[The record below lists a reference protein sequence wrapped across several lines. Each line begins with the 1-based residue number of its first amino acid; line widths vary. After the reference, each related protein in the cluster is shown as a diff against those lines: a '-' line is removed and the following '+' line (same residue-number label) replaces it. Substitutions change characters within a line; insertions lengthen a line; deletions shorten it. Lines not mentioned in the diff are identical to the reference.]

1 MLRHFK
7 IMLRHKTKLKGK
19 ALSRQRNFML
29 RNFSRAA
36 RNEKFVATKFLCR
49 DNYYTTSA
57 ELCRNIFKL
66 CSDGIQEGSTKPCR
80 DRRLQAKTKAR
91 EQI

>member
-36 RNEKFVATKFLCR
+36 RNEKLVATKF
-49 DNYYTTSA
+49 
-57 ELCRNIFKL
+57 LCRNIFKL